1 MVLKSIILMRHAE
14 REDRALEAEGKDWIS
29 TAPRPQDPKL
39 SPKGK
44 FSFKIL
50 AILYSLFAL
59 RRNPTSAG
67 SRSSASRPWNQ
78 KNFMLTNDSMRD
90 DGRLHR

>member
-39 SPKGK
+39 SPKGIV
-44 FSFKIL
+44 SIIIL
-50 AILYSLFAL
+50 SQL
-59 RRNPTSAG
+59 
-67 SRSSASRPWNQ
+67 
-78 KNFMLTNDSMRD
+78 D
-90 DGRLHR
+90 